1 MRSNAAVIAL
11 TVAALVGFAANSL
24 LCRAALGAATID
36 AASFTAIRIAAG
48 ALTLV
53 ALSRGTFRGAG
64 SWSSAAALF
73 AYAAAFSF
81 AYLRLTT
88 ATGALILFG
97 TVQTTMIGW
106 GVVRG
111 ARPRVLEWIGIAI
124 AFVGLVALLLPGLAT
139 PDPVGALLMTVA
151 GIAWGS
157 YSLRGRGATR
167 PLAATADNFVRA
179 VPMATVLLVAI
190 PLAGGTLTASGALL
204 AAVSGAVASGIGYS
218 LWYAVLPRLGAVRAA
233 VVQLSVP
240 LLATAGGAAI
250 LGEALTLPLAI
261 ATVAILGGIGLSVLA
276 KNR

>member
-1 MRSNAAVIAL
+1 VRSNAAVIAL
-11 TVAALVGFAANSL
+11 TVAALIGFAANSL
-24 LCRAALGAATID
+24 LCRAALGAETID
-36 AASFTAIRIAAG
+36 AASFTAIRIGAG

-53 ALSRGTFRGAG
+53 ALARGTFRGAG
-64 SWSSAAALF
+64 SWPSAGALF

-111 ARPRVLEWIGIAI
+111 ARPGVLEWLGIAV
-124 AFVGLVALLLPGLAT
+124 AFGGLVTLLLPGLAT
-139 PDPVGALLMTVA
+139 PDPIGAAMMSIA
-151 GIAWGS
+151 GVAWGI
-157 YSLRGRGATR
+157 YSLRGRGTTQ

-179 VPMATVLLVAI
+179 VPMIALLLLVI
-190 PLAGGTLTASGALL
+190 PLAGGTLSAEGAVLAATSGAI
-204 AAVSGAVASGIGYS
+204 ASGIGYS
-218 LWYAVLPRLGAVRAA
+218 LWYAALPQLGAVRAA

-240 LLATAGGAAI
+240 LLATGGGAAI
-250 LGEALTLPLAI
+250 LGEAFTLPLAI
-261 ATVAILGGIGLSVLA
+261 ATVAILGGIGLSVVA